1 MAETSSHRAERFT
14 GPRRPRYISLT
25 EARKQAELPAGEFEI
40 VHDTTRRKR
49 SSESGKPRQDR

>member
-14 GPRRPRYISLT
+14 GPRRPRYSSLT
-25 EARKQAELPAGEFEI
+25 EARKRAELPAGEFEI

-49 SSESGKPRQDR
+49 LPAASHQRQDR